1 MWRSKSQITLLTV
14 YLCYYIV
21 KSGGKILISFIHPA
35 WRPNSIPNVDNS
47 SHHGMAAQDGFY
59 VFDSFLRPTKW
70 GPLLFE
76 EVIHPVLF
84 VCRQKVGGVEFFSML
99 AFFLR
104 FRVIQ
109 ELIAFQPIIYHFMCF
124 LETTAGFFK
133 RYFQAPNVFSPCRNQ
148 AMLESHLVTDSQR
161 HHIIV
166 PYFMI
171 FFYMM

>member
-99 AFFLR
+99 AFFFKMQSYSRTHCFPTNHFSFHVYSWKNRWFFFEEVSKLLMCSLHVGIR
-104 FRVIQ
+104 
-109 ELIAFQPIIYHFMCF
+109 PCWNPTWSPTHNSII
-124 LETTAGFFK
+124 
-133 RYFQAPNVFSPCRNQ
+133 
-148 AMLESHLVTDSQR
+148 
-161 HHIIV
+161 
-166 PYFMI
+166 
-171 FFYMM
+171 